1 MVAKGSSDVTMS
13 VYRGDNPEDAYNSSS
28 AFFTSNLTAGNNP
41 AERRKT
47 TAHAVYLK
55 YGNTA
60 VAQTWAMEHVQCEY
74 QDTAVRFARTF

>member
-1 MVAKGSSDVTMS
+1 MS

-28 AFFTSNLTAGNNP
+28 AFFTSTLSAGINP

-47 TAHAVYLK
+47 TAHAIYLK

-60 VAQTWAMEHVQCEY
+60 ASQTWAMEHVECEY